1 LSLNESLET
10 PGKTLMLLK
19 KASKPQKEG
28 FKRKKVDLKVTF
40 KKFKADAARSHAA
53 EDRPSQTQ
61 ASEVSVQSQD
71 ATMVERLS

>member
-1 LSLNESLET
+1 
-10 PGKTLMLLK
+10 MLLK

-53 EDRPSQTQ
+53 EDRPSQT
-61 ASEVSVQSQD
+61 
-71 ATMVERLS
+71 RLQKCRSRVRTRLWL